1 MGKRCASLNVQT
13 HPLPRGGTD
22 LFGHG
27 KSVFQ
32 ARDRERLRGTDKNV
46 CPTPLVKK
54 KFSAKGFLG
63 LHLVAGIL
71 VFATMTLT
79 LAEISEDIIKHEP
92 LTVAD
97 AQLSTFLHA
106 HGSPFL
112 TSVMFVA
119 TSFGSTV
126 TVTCISVALGLYLL
140 WRRRFF
146 WFAVLVSSV
155 AGGALLNRLLK
166 YAFHRPRPHFDDPI
180 LRLTSYSF
188 PSGHTMIATVLY
200 GALAAYLLARTPD
213 SGRRFIII
221 VSASFLIALV
231 GFSRIY
237 LGAHYLSDVL
247 AAMAEGLA
255 WLSLCLTVVYSVWQR
270 RTTG

>member
-1 MGKRCASLNVQT
+1 MENLSFRPATEKGLK
-13 HPLPRGGTD
+13 GTD
-22 LFGHG
+22 
-27 KSVFQ
+27 
-32 ARDRERLRGTDKNV
+32 RNV

-54 KFSAKGFLG
+54 KFSAKVFLG

-79 LAEISEDIIKHEP
+79 LAEISEDVIKHEP

-97 AQLSTFLHA
+97 TQLSTWLHA

-146 WFAVLVSSV
+146 WFTALVSCV
-155 AGGALLNRLLK
+155 VGGMLLNRFLK
-166 YAFHRPRPHFDDPI
+166 YAFHRPRPHFDDP
-180 LRLTSYSF
+180 LLTLTSYSF
-188 PSGHTMIATVLY
+188 PSGHTMMATVLY
-200 GALAAYLLARTPD
+200 GVVAAYLLARTPD
-213 SGRRFIII
+213 WRRRVLIIFA
-221 VSASFLIALV
+221 ASLLIALV

-247 AAMAEGLA
+247 GAMAEGLA
-255 WLSLCLTVVYSVWQR
+255 WLALCMTLVYSVWR
-270 RTTG
+270 RRRLG